1 MGLPSNFYG
10 GNNMKKTLSI
20 VLSLLFMGIFSPAIA
35 NNIKWSMPGDSL
47 TLDPHAQNEGP
58 THMVSRQV
66 YESLV
71 TRGIN
76 MEIEAQLAESWDATA
91 PDTWI
96 FNIRKGVKFH
106 DGSSLTASDI
116 AFSINRAKTAPS
128 DMVDL
133 IKSIKSARA
142 IDDHTVEVKT
152 DGPNPI
158 LLSQLTQI
166 FVMSE
171 AWSKANGCEVSYN
184 WDAGETSYCASNSNG
199 SGPFKITLRE
209 QDVRTV
215 LEKNNDWWGDDSTFN
230 VDTIELLPIAND
242 ATRVAALLSGE
253 IDYTNVVPVQ
263 DIERIKSSSGHNVKM
278 TPQNRTIFFGM
289 DQGSAELNSSNIKG
303 KNPFADK
310 RVRLAMYHA
319 LDMEAIK
326 DKVMRG
332 QSAPAGIITAPGVNG
347 HTAERDQRM
356 PYDPEMSKKLLA
368 EAGYPDGFDV
378 TLDCPN
384 DRYINDEAI
393 CVAAIGMFAKIG
405 VNVTL
410 DAKTKSQHFSEVK
423 EGDANGMTSD
433 MYMLGWGVPTFDSH
447 YVYSYLFDSAGS
459 WNKVNFSNA
468 RVDELVATM
477 GVETD
482 LDKRNAMI
490 AEAWDI
496 TQDDV
501 TYLPLHHQV
510 VNQASK
516 SNVDVPIRMNNE
528 PLFRF
533 ANVNSVSYTHLTLPT
548 IYSV

>member
-1 MGLPSNFYG
+1 M
-10 GNNMKKTLSI
+10 
-20 VLSLLFMGIFSPAIA
+20 
-35 NNIKWSMPGDSL
+35 
-47 TLDPHAQNEGP
+47 
-58 THMVSRQV
+58 
-66 YESLV
+66 
-71 TRGIN
+71 
-76 MEIEAQLAESWDATA
+76 
-91 PDTWI
+91 
-96 FNIRKGVKFH
+96 
-106 DGSSLTASDI
+106 
-116 AFSINRAKTAPS
+116 
-128 DMVDL
+128 
-133 IKSIKSARA
+133 
-142 IDDHTVEVKT
+142 
-152 DGPNPI
+152 
-158 LLSQLTQI
+158 
-166 FVMSE
+166 
-171 AWSKANGCEVSYN
+171 
-184 WDAGETSYCASNSNG
+184 
-199 SGPFKITLRE
+199 
-209 QDVRTV
+209 
-215 LEKNNDWWGDDSTFN
+215 
-230 VDTIELLPIAND
+230 
-242 ATRVAALLSGE
+242 
-253 IDYTNVVPVQ
+253 PVQ
-263 DIERIKSSSGHNVKM
+263 DIARIKSSSSHDVKM

-319 LDMEAIK
+319 LDMDAIQ

-332 QSAPAGIITAPGVNG
+332 QSVPAGIITAPGVNG
-347 HTAERDQRM
+347 HTAERDQRL
-356 PYDPEMSKKLLA
+356 PYDPELSKKLLA
-368 EAGYPDGFDV
+368 EAGYPDGFEL

-405 VNVTL
+405 VTVNL

-468 RVDELVATM
+468 RVDELVAAM

-533 ANVNSVSYTHLTLPT
+533 ANVN
-548 IYSV
+548 

>member
-1 MGLPSNFYG
+1 
-10 GNNMKKTLSI
+10 
-20 VLSLLFMGIFSPAIA
+20 
-35 NNIKWSMPGDSL
+35 
-47 TLDPHAQNEGP
+47 
-58 THMVSRQV
+58 MVSRQI
-66 YESLV
+66 YEGLV
-71 TRGIN
+71 TPGIN
-76 MEIEAQLAESWDATA
+76 MEVLPQLAESWTTTA
-91 PDTWI
+91 DDTWI
-96 FNIRKGVKFH
+96 FNIRRGVTFH
-106 DGSSLTASDI
+106 DGSALTAGDV

-133 IKSIKSARA
+133 IKSVKSARA
-142 IDDHTVEVKT
+142 IDDHTVEIKT

-158 LLSQLTQI
+158 LLNQLTQI

-171 AWSKANGCEVSYN
+171 AWSKANGCEASYN
-184 WDAGETSYCASNSNG
+184 WDAGETSYCASNANG
-199 SGPFKITLRE
+199 TGPFEITFRE

-215 LEKNNDWWGDDSTFN
+215 FEKNDNWWGNHYTHNIDK
-230 VDTIELLPIAND
+230 IELLPIKND

-263 DIERIKSSSGHNVKM
+263 DIKRINSSMGHAV
-278 TPQNRTIFFGM
+278 
-289 DQGSAELNSSNIKG
+289 NSSNIKG
-303 KNPFADK
+303 SNPFADK

-319 LDMEAIK
+319 LDMDAIQ

-332 QSAPAGIITAPGVNG
+332 QSVPAGIITAPGVNG
-347 HTAERDQRM
+347 HTAARDQRM
-356 PYDPEMSKKLLA
+356 AYDPATSKKLLA
-368 EAGYPDGFDV
+368 EAGYPDGFEV

-393 CVAAIGMFAKIG
+393 CVAAISMFAKIG
-405 VNVTL
+405 VTVNL

-447 YVYSYLFDSAGS
+447 YVYSYLFESSGS

-468 RVDELVATM
+468 RVDELVAAM

-533 ANVNSVSYTHLTLPT
+533 ANVK
-548 IYSV
+548 

>member
-20 VLSLLFMGIFSPAIA
+20 VLSLLFMGIFSPAFA
-35 NNIKWSMPGDSL
+35 NTIKWSMPGDSL

-66 YESLV
+66 YEGLV
-71 TRGIN
+71 TPGIN
-76 MEIEAQLAESWDATA
+76 MEILPQLAESWKTTA
-91 PDTWI
+91 DDTWI
-96 FNIRKGVKFH
+96 FTIRKGVKFH
-106 DGSSLTASDI
+106 DGSDLTASDI

-133 IKSIKSARA
+133 IKSIKSASA
-142 IDDHTVEVKT
+142 LTDHTVQIVT

-158 LLSQLTQI
+158 LLNQLTQI

-171 AWSKANGCEVSYN
+171 DWAKANGCEVSYN
-184 WDAGETSYCASNSNG
+184 WDAGETSYCASNANG
-199 SGPFKITLRE
+199 TGPFKITFRE

-215 LEKNNDWWGDDSTFN
+215 FEKNNDWWGDDSTFN

-263 DIERIKSSSGHNVKM
+263 DIERIKSSAGHGVKM

-332 QSAPAGIITAPGVNG
+332 QSVPAGIITAPGVNG
-347 HTAERDQRM
+347 HTAARDERL
-356 PYDPEMSKKLLA
+356 PYDPELSKKLLA
-368 EAGYPDGFDV
+368 EAGYPDGFKV

-405 VNVTL
+405 VDVTL

-468 RVDELVATM
+468 RVDELVAAM

-482 LDKRNAMI
+482 QDKRNAMI

-533 ANVNSVSYTHLTLPT
+533 ANVN
-548 IYSV
+548 

>member
-1 MGLPSNFYG
+1 
-10 GNNMKKTLSI
+10 MKNVIKTILAFLI
-20 VLSLLFMGIFSPAIA
+20 IGFVSPTFAA
-35 NNIKWSMPGDSL
+35 NIKWSMPGDSL

-66 YESLV
+66 YEGLV
-71 TRGIN
+71 TPGIN
-76 MEIEAQLAESWDATA
+76 MEILPQLAESWNATSA
-91 PDTWI
+91 DTWV

-133 IKSIKSARA
+133 IKSIKSATA
-142 IDDHTVEVKT
+142 TGDHTLEIKT
-152 DGPNPI
+152 EGPNPI
-158 LLSQLTQI
+158 LLNQLTQI
-166 FVMSE
+166 FVMNE
-171 AWSKANGCEVSYN
+171 AWSKENGCETSYN
-184 WDAGETSYCASNSNG
+184 WDAGETSYCASNANG
-199 SGPFKITLRE
+199 TGPFKITFRE

-215 LEKNNDWWGDDSTFN
+215 FEKNNDWWGDHSTHN
-230 VDTIELLPIAND
+230 LDQIELLPIKND

-263 DIERIKSSSGHNVKM
+263 DIARINSSAGHTVKM

-319 LDMEAIK
+319 LDMDAIK
-326 DKVMRG
+326 EKVMRG
-332 QSAPAGIITAPGVNG
+332 QSVPAGIITAPGVNG
-347 HTAERDQRM
+347 HTAERDQRL
-356 PYDPEMSKKLLA
+356 PYDPELSKKLLA
-368 EAGYPDGFDV
+368 EAGYPDGFEL

-405 VNVTL
+405 VTVNL

-447 YVYSYLFDSAGS
+447 YVYSYLFESSGS

-468 RVDELVATM
+468 RVDELVASM

-482 LDKRNAMI
+482 MDQRNAMI

-496 TQDDV
+496 TQEDV

-510 VNQASK
+510 VNQAAL

-533 ANVNSVSYTHLTLPT
+533 AKVY
-548 IYSV
+548 

>member
-1 MGLPSNFYG
+1 
-10 GNNMKKTLSI
+10 MKKITNI
-20 VLSLLFMGIFSPAIA
+20 FLSLILISFVSLGNAAS
-35 NNIKWSMPGDSL
+35 IKWSMPGDSL

-66 YESLV
+66 YEGLV
-71 TRGIN
+71 TPGIN
-76 MEIEAQLAESWDATA
+76 MEVLPQLATSWEATD
-91 PDTWI
+91 PVTWV
-96 FNIRKGVKFH
+96 FTLRKGVKFH
-106 DGSSLTASDI
+106 DGSSLTASDV

-133 IKSIKSARA
+133 IKNIKSAKA
-142 IDDHTVEVKT
+142 IDDNTVEVKT
-152 DGPNPI
+152 EGPNPI
-158 LLSQLTQI
+158 LLNQLTQI

-171 AWSKANGCEVSYN
+171 AWAKANGCEESYN
-184 WDAGETSYCASNSNG
+184 WDAGETSYCASNANG
-199 SGPFKITLRE
+199 TGPFKITFRE

-215 LEKNNDWWGDDSTFN
+215 FEKNNDWWGDHSTHN
-230 VDTIELLPIAND
+230 IDKIELLPIKND

-263 DIERIKSSSGHNVKM
+263 DIERIKSSSAHTVKM
-278 TPQNRTIFFGM
+278 TPSNRTIFFGM

-326 DKVMRG
+326 VKIMRG
-332 QSAPAGIITAPGVNG
+332 QSFPAGIITAPGING
-347 HTAERDQRM
+347 HTPERDKRFA
-356 PYDPEMSKKLLA
+356 YDPELSKTLLA
-368 EAGYPDGFDV
+368 EAGYPDGFEL

-384 DRYINDEAI
+384 DRYINDEQI

-405 VNVTL
+405 VKVNL

-447 YVYSYLFDSAGS
+447 YVYSYLFESSGS
-459 WNKVNFSNA
+459 WNKVNFKNT
-468 RVDELVATM
+468 RVDELVASM

-482 LDKRNAMI
+482 LDERNAMI

-533 ANVNSVSYTHLTLPT
+533 AKVN
-548 IYSV
+548 

>member
-1 MGLPSNFYG
+1 
-10 GNNMKKTLSI
+10 MKKITNI
-20 VLSLLFMGIFSPAIA
+20 FLFLILVSFVSVGHAA
-35 NNIKWSMPGDSL
+35 TIKWSMPGDSL

-66 YESLV
+66 YEGLV
-71 TRGIN
+71 TPGIN
-76 MEIEAQLAESWDATA
+76 MEILPQLATSWEATSA
-91 PDTWI
+91 DTWI
-96 FNIRKGVKFH
+96 FNIRKDVKFH
-106 DGSSLTASDI
+106 DGSSLTAADI

-133 IKSIKSARA
+133 IKSVKSATA
-142 IDDHTVEVKT
+142 IDDNTVEVKT
-152 DGPNPI
+152 EGANPI
-158 LLSQLTQI
+158 LLNQLTQI

-171 AWSKANGCEVSYN
+171 AWAKANGCEVSYN
-184 WDAGETSYCASNSNG
+184 WDAGETSYCASNANG
-199 SGPFKITLRE
+199 TGPFKITFRE

-215 LEKNNDWWGDDSTFN
+215 FDKNTNWWGDHSTHN
-230 VDTIELLPIAND
+230 VERIELLPIKND

-263 DIERIKSSSGHNVKM
+263 DIKRIESSSAHIVKM
-278 TPQNRTIFFGM
+278 TPSNRTIFFGM
-289 DQGSAELNSSNIKG
+289 DQGSAELNSSNVKG

-319 LDMEAIK
+319 LDMQAIK
-326 DKVMRG
+326 EKVMRG
-332 QSAPAGIITAPGVNG
+332 QSFPAGIITAPGING
-347 HTAERDQRM
+347 HTSERDQRLA
-356 PYDPEMSKKLLA
+356 YDPDLSKKLLT
-368 EAGYPDGFDV
+368 EAGYPNGFEL

-405 VNVTL
+405 VTVNL

-447 YVYSYLFDSAGS
+447 YVYSYLFESSGS
-459 WNKVNFSNA
+459 WNKVNFNNA

-516 SNVDVPIRMNNE
+516 SNIDVPIRMNNE

-533 ANVNSVSYTHLTLPT
+533 ANVN
-548 IYSV
+548 

>member
-20 VLSLLFMGIFSPAIA
+20 VLSMLFMGIFSPAFA
-35 NNIKWSMPGDSL
+35 NSIKWSMPGDSL

-66 YESLV
+66 YEGLV
-71 TRGIN
+71 TPGIN
-76 MEIEAQLAESWDATA
+76 MEILPQLAESWETTSA
-91 PDTWI
+91 DTWV

-106 DGSSLTASDI
+106 DGSDLTASDI

-133 IKSIKSARA
+133 IKSIKSASA
-142 IDDHTVEVKT
+142 LDDHTVQVVT

-158 LLSQLTQI
+158 LLNQLTQI

-171 AWSKANGCEVSYN
+171 DWAKGNGCEVSYN
-184 WDAGETSYCASNSNG
+184 WDAGETSYCASNANG
-199 SGPFKITLRE
+199 TGPFKITFRE

-215 LEKNNDWWGDDSTFN
+215 FEKNNDWWGDDSTFN

-263 DIERIKSSSGHNVKM
+263 DIERIKSSAGHGVKM

-332 QSAPAGIITAPGVNG
+332 QSVPAGIITAPGVNG

-356 PYDPEMSKKLLA
+356 PYDPEMTKKLLA
-368 EAGYPDGFDV
+368 EAGYPDGFKIALHCTSDRLPMDGDICAALGPMLARIGIEASV
-378 TLDCPN
+378 NATPRAVYFPGQSGKEYSLMMNGWGSLTGEASYILSSMVHTKEKDRGFGVFNHFSYSNKAIDSLVEEALGTLD
-384 DRYINDEAI
+384 E
-393 CVAAIGMFAKIG
+393 
-405 VNVTL
+405 
-410 DAKTKSQHFSEVK
+410 
-423 EGDANGMTSD
+423 
-433 MYMLGWGVPTFDSH
+433 
-447 YVYSYLFDSAGS
+447 
-459 WNKVNFSNA
+459 
-468 RVDELVATM
+468 
-477 GVETD
+477 
-482 LDKRNAMI
+482 DKRRGLLESAMKLTMEDLMAIPIVNLSAIWAGNSSKLSYITRADEDTLAVNAI
-490 AEAWDI
+490 
-496 TQDDV
+496 
-501 TYLPLHHQV
+501 P
-510 VNQASK
+510 K
-516 SNVDVPIRMNNE
+516 
-528 PLFRF
+528 
-533 ANVNSVSYTHLTLPT
+533 
-548 IYSV
+548 

>member
-1 MGLPSNFYG
+1 MC
-10 GNNMKKTLSI
+10 
-20 VLSLLFMGIFSPAIA
+20 
-35 NNIKWSMPGDSL
+35 
-47 TLDPHAQNEGP
+47 
-58 THMVSRQV
+58 
-66 YESLV
+66 
-71 TRGIN
+71 
-76 MEIEAQLAESWDATA
+76 
-91 PDTWI
+91 
-96 FNIRKGVKFH
+96 IR
-106 DGSSLTASDI
+106 DRNT
-116 AFSINRAKTAPS
+116 
-128 DMVDL
+128 
-133 IKSIKSARA
+133 
-142 IDDHTVEVKT
+142 
-152 DGPNPI
+152 
-158 LLSQLTQI
+158 
-166 FVMSE
+166 
-171 AWSKANGCEVSYN
+171 
-184 WDAGETSYCASNSNG
+184 
-199 SGPFKITLRE
+199 
-209 QDVRTV
+209 
-215 LEKNNDWWGDDSTFN
+215 DWWGDDSTFN
-230 VDTIELLPIAND
+230 VDKVELLPIKND

-263 DIERIKSSSGHNVKM
+263 DIERIKSSSSHEVKM

-319 LDMEAIK
+319 LDMDAIK

-332 QSAPAGIITAPGVNG
+332 QSVPAGIITAPGVNG

-368 EAGYPDGFDV
+368 EAGYPDGFEL

-405 VNVTL
+405 VKVNL

-468 RVDELVATM
+468 RVDELVAAM

-482 LDKRNAMI
+482 LEKRNAMI

-533 ANVNSVSYTHLTLPT
+533 ANVN
-548 IYSV
+548 

>member
-1 MGLPSNFYG
+1 
-10 GNNMKKTLSI
+10 MKKLI
-20 VLSLLFMGIFSPAIA
+20 NILLVLVISGFVSTSYAASL
-35 NNIKWSMPGDSL
+35 KWSMPGDSL

-66 YESLV
+66 YEGLV
-71 TRGIN
+71 TPGIN
-76 MEIEAQLAESWDATA
+76 MEILPQLAESWETTA
-91 PDTWI
+91 DDTWV

-133 IKSIKSARA
+133 IKSIKSASA
-142 IDDHTVEVKT
+142 IDDHTVQIKT

-158 LLSQLTQI
+158 LLNQLTQI

-171 AWSKANGCEVSYN
+171 AWAKANGCEVSYN
-184 WDAGETSYCASNSNG
+184 WDAGETSYCASNANG
-199 SGPFKITLRE
+199 SGPFKITFRE

-215 LEKNNDWWGDDSTFN
+215 FEKNDDWWGDDSTFN
-230 VDTIELLPIAND
+230 VDKVELLPIKND

-263 DIERIKSSSGHNVKM
+263 DIARIKSSSSHDVKM

-319 LDMEAIK
+319 LDMDAIQ

-332 QSAPAGIITAPGVNG
+332 QSVPAGIITAPGVNG
-347 HTAERDQRM
+347 HTAERDQRL
-356 PYDPEMSKKLLA
+356 PYDPELSKKLLA
-368 EAGYPDGFDV
+368 EAGYPDGFEL

-405 VNVTL
+405 VTVNL

-468 RVDELVATM
+468 RVDELVAAM

-516 SNVDVPIRMNNE
+516 SSVDVPIRMNNE

-533 ANVNSVSYTHLTLPT
+533 ANVN
-548 IYSV
+548 

>member
-1 MGLPSNFYG
+1 MIIKEILKLLKAF
-10 GNNMKKTLSI
+10 TFT
-20 VLSLLFMGIFSPAIA
+20 VLFVAFFTPLNAASL
-35 NNIKWSMPGDSL
+35 KWSMPGDSL

-66 YESLV
+66 YEGLV
-71 TRGIN
+71 TPGIN
-76 MEIEAQLAESWDATA
+76 MEILPQLAESWEATSA
-91 PDTWI
+91 DTWI

-133 IKSIKSARA
+133 IKSIKSAKA
-142 IDDHTVEVKT
+142 IDNNTLEVKT

-158 LLSQLTQI
+158 LLNQLTQI

-171 AWSKANGCEVSYN
+171 AWAKSNGCEVSYN
-184 WDAGETSYCASNSNG
+184 WDAGETSYCASNANG
-199 SGPFKITLRE
+199 TGPFKITFRE
-209 QDVRTV
+209 QDVRTIF
-215 LEKNNDWWGDDSTFN
+215 ERNSDWWGDHSTHN
-230 VDTIELLPIAND
+230 IDQIELLPIKND

-263 DIERIKSSSGHNVKM
+263 DIERIKSSSGHIVKM

-332 QSAPAGIITAPGVNG
+332 QSVPAGIITAPGVNG
-347 HTAERDQRM
+347 HTAERDKRLA
-356 PYDPEMSKKLLA
+356 YDPELSKKLLA
-368 EAGYPDGFDV
+368 EAGYSDGFEL

-405 VNVTL
+405 VKVNL

-447 YVYSYLFDSAGS
+447 YVYSYLFESSGS
-459 WNKVNFSNA
+459 WNKVNFKND
-468 RVDELVATM
+468 RVDELVAAM

-482 LDKRNAMI
+482 LTKRNAMI

-533 ANVNSVSYTHLTLPT
+533 ANVN
-548 IYSV
+548 

>member
-1 MGLPSNFYG
+1 
-10 GNNMKKTLSI
+10 MKKLAKLITPLLMIGVIAPINAATL
-20 VLSLLFMGIFSPAIA
+20 
-35 NNIKWSMPGDSL
+35 KWSMPGDSL

-66 YESLV
+66 YEGLV
-71 TRGIN
+71 TPGNN
-76 MEIEAQLAESWDATA
+76 MEILPQLAESWETTA
-91 PDTWI
+91 DDTWI

-133 IKSIKSARA
+133 IKSIKSASA
-142 IDDHTVEVKT
+142 IDDHTVQIKT

-158 LLSQLTQI
+158 LLNQLTQI

-171 AWSKANGCEVSYN
+171 AWAKANGCEVSYN
-184 WDAGETSYCASNSNG
+184 WDAGETSYCASNANG
-199 SGPFKITLRE
+199 SGPFKITFRE

-215 LEKNNDWWGDDSTFN
+215 FEKNDDWWGDDSTFN
-230 VDTIELLPIAND
+230 VDKVELLPIKND

-263 DIERIKSSSGHNVKM
+263 DIARIKSSSSHDVKM

-319 LDMEAIK
+319 LDMDAIR

-332 QSAPAGIITAPGVNG
+332 QSFPAGIITAPGVNG
-347 HTAERDQRM
+347 YTKEYDTRL
-356 PYDPEMSKKLLA
+356 PYDPELSKKLLA
-368 EAGYPDGFDV
+368 DAGYPDGFEV

-384 DRYINDEAI
+384 DRYVNDEAI

-405 VNVTL
+405 VKVSL
-410 DAKTKSQHFSEVK
+410 DAKTKSIHFKEVK
-423 EGDANGMTSD
+423 EGDPNPSD
-433 MYMLGWGVPTFDSH
+433 MYMLGWGVPTYDSH
-447 YVYSYLFDSAGS
+447 YVYSYLLASDGS
-459 WNKVNFSNA
+459 WNKVNFSDA
-468 RVDELVATM
+468 RVDELTAAM

-482 LDKRNAMI
+482 IAKRNKLI

-496 TQDDV
+496 VQDNV
-501 TYLPLHHQV
+501 PYLPLHHQV

-516 SNVDVPIRMNNE
+516 SNVDVHARINNE
-528 PLFRF
+528 PLFYF
-533 ANVNSVSYTHLTLPT
+533 ANVN
-548 IYSV
+548 

>member
-1 MGLPSNFYG
+1 
-10 GNNMKKTLSI
+10 
-20 VLSLLFMGIFSPAIA
+20 
-35 NNIKWSMPGDSL
+35 
-47 TLDPHAQNEGP
+47 
-58 THMVSRQV
+58 
-66 YESLV
+66 
-71 TRGIN
+71 
-76 MEIEAQLAESWDATA
+76 
-91 PDTWI
+91 
-96 FNIRKGVKFH
+96 
-106 DGSSLTASDI
+106 
-116 AFSINRAKTAPS
+116 
-128 DMVDL
+128 
-133 IKSIKSARA
+133 
-142 IDDHTVEVKT
+142 
-152 DGPNPI
+152 
-158 LLSQLTQI
+158 
-166 FVMSE
+166 MSE
-171 AWSKANGCEVSYN
+171 AWAKANGCEVSYN
-184 WDAGETSYCASNSNG
+184 WDAGETSYCASNANG
-199 SGPFKITLRE
+199 TGPFKITFRE

-215 LEKNNDWWGDDSTFN
+215 FEKNDSWWGNHYTHNIDK
-230 VDTIELLPIAND
+230 IELLPIKND

-263 DIERIKSSSGHNVKM
+263 DLARIKSSSGHVVKM

-289 DQGSAELNSSNIKG
+289 DQGSAELNSSNVKG

-319 LDMEAIK
+319 LDMDAIK

-332 QSAPAGIITAPGVNG
+332 QSVPAGIITAPGVNG
-347 HTAERDQRM
+347 HTAARDERL
-356 PYDPEMSKKLLA
+356 PYDPELSKALLA
-368 EAGYPDGFDV
+368 EAGYPDGFEL

-393 CVAAIGMFAKIG
+393 CVAAISMFAKIG
-405 VNVTL
+405 VTVNL

-447 YVYSYLFDSAGS
+447 YVYSYLFESSGS

-468 RVDELVATM
+468 RVDELVAAM

-533 ANVNSVSYTHLTLPT
+533 ANVN
-548 IYSV
+548 

>member
-1 MGLPSNFYG
+1 
-10 GNNMKKTLSI
+10 MKKLI
-20 VLSLLFMGIFSPAIA
+20 NIFLVLVMSGFVSTSYAA
-35 NNIKWSMPGDSL
+35 SIKWSMPGDSL

-66 YESLV
+66 YEGLV
-71 TRGIN
+71 TPGID
-76 MEIEAQLAESWDATA
+76 MEILPQLAESWEATA

-106 DGSSLTASDI
+106 DGSSLTAGDI

-133 IKSIKSARA
+133 IKSVKSATA
-142 IDDHTVEVKT
+142 IDDNTVEVKT
-152 DGPNPI
+152 EGPNPI
-158 LLSQLTQI
+158 LLNQLTQI

-171 AWSKANGCEVSYN
+171 AWAKANGCEVSYN
-184 WDAGETSYCASNSNG
+184 WDAGETSYCASNANG
-199 SGPFKITLRE
+199 TGPFKITFRE

-215 LEKNNDWWGDDSTFN
+215 FEKNNDWWGDHSSHNIDK
-230 VDTIELLPIAND
+230 IELLPIKND

-253 IDYTNVVPVQ
+253 IDFTNVVPVQ
-263 DIERIKSSSGHNVKM
+263 DIARIKSSAEHTVNM
-278 TPQNRTIFFGM
+278 TPSNRTIFFGM
-289 DQGSAELNSSNIKG
+289 DQGSAELNSSNVKG

-332 QSAPAGIITAPGVNG
+332 QSFPAGIITAPGING
-347 HTAERDQRM
+347 HTPERDQRLA
-356 PYDPEMSKKLLA
+356 YDPELSKALLA
-368 EAGYPDGFDV
+368 EAGYPDGFEL

-405 VNVTL
+405 VTVNL

-447 YVYSYLFDSAGS
+447 YVYSYLFESSGS

-468 RVDELVATM
+468 KVDELVAAM

-496 TQDDV
+496 TQADV

-533 ANVNSVSYTHLTLPT
+533 ANVN
-548 IYSV
+548 

>member
-1 MGLPSNFYG
+1 
-10 GNNMKKTLSI
+10 MKKTLKI
-20 VLSLLFMGIFSPAIA
+20 VLSFMLIGIFSSAFA
-35 NNIKWSMPGDSL
+35 NSIKWSMPGDSL

-58 THMVSRQV
+58 THMVSRQI
-66 YESLV
+66 YEGLV
-71 TRGIN
+71 TPGIN
-76 MEIEAQLAESWDATA
+76 MEILPQLAESWVATA
-91 PDTWI
+91 DDTWI
-96 FNIRKGVKFH
+96 FNIRRGVMFH
-106 DGSSLTASDI
+106 DGSSLTAGDV
-116 AFSINRAKTAPS
+116 AFSINRARTAPS

-133 IKSIKSARA
+133 IKSITSATA
-142 IDDHTVEVKT
+142 LNDHTVEIKT

-158 LLSQLTQI
+158 LLNELTQI

-171 AWSKANGCEVSYN
+171 AWAKANNCEASYN
-184 WDAGETSYCASNSNG
+184 WDAGETSYCASNANG
-199 SGPFKITLRE
+199 TGPFEITFRE

-215 LEKNNDWWGDDSTFN
+215 FEKNNNWWGNHYAHNIDK
-230 VDTIELLPIAND
+230 IELLPIKND

-263 DIERIKSSSGHNVKM
+263 DIKRINSSSGHSVKM

-319 LDMEAIK
+319 LDMDAIQ

-332 QSAPAGIITAPGVNG
+332 QSVPAGIITAPGVNG
-347 HTAERDQRM
+347 HTAARDQRL
-356 PYDPEMSKKLLA
+356 PYDPELSKQLLA
-368 EAGYPDGFDV
+368 EAGYPDGFEL

-393 CVAAIGMFAKIG
+393 CVAAISMFAKIG
-405 VNVTL
+405 VTVNL

-447 YVYSYLFDSAGS
+447 YVYSYLFESSGS

-468 RVDELVATM
+468 RVDELVAAM
-477 GVETD
+477 GVETN
-482 LDKRNAMI
+482 LEKRNAMI

-496 TQDDV
+496 TQDNV
-501 TYLPLHHQV
+501 AYLPLHHQV
-510 VNQASK
+510 VNQAAK

-533 ANVNSVSYTHLTLPT
+533 ANVN
-548 IYSV
+548 

>member
-1 MGLPSNFYG
+1 
-10 GNNMKKTLSI
+10 MKKLI
-20 VLSLLFMGIFSPAIA
+20 NIFLVLVMSGFVSTSFAAS
-35 NNIKWSMPGDSL
+35 IKWSMPGDSL

-66 YESLV
+66 YEGLV
-71 TRGIN
+71 TPGIN
-76 MEIEAQLAESWDATA
+76 MEILPQLATSWEATSS
-91 PDTWI
+91 DTWV
-96 FNIRKGVKFH
+96 FTIRKGVKFH
-106 DGSSLTASDI
+106 DGSSLTASDV

-133 IKSIKSARA
+133 IKSVKSAKA
-142 IDDHTVEVKT
+142 INLIKVEIKT

-158 LLSQLTQI
+158 LLNQLTQI

-171 AWSKANGCEVSYN
+171 SWAKANGCEVSYN
-184 WDAGETSYCASNSNG
+184 WDAGETSYCASNANG
-199 SGPFKITLRE
+199 TGPFKITFRE

-215 LEKNNDWWGDDSTFN
+215 FEKNNNWWGDHSTHN
-230 VDTIELLPIAND
+230 IDKIELLPIKND

-263 DIERIKSSSGHNVKM
+263 DIARIKSSAGHTVKM
-278 TPQNRTIFFGM
+278 TPSNRTIFFGM

-326 DKVMRG
+326 AKVMRG
-332 QSAPAGIITAPGVNG
+332 QSFPAGIITAPGING
-347 HTAERDQRM
+347 HTPERDQRLA
-356 PYDPEMSKKLLA
+356 YDPELSKKLLT
-368 EAGYPDGFDV
+368 EAGYADGFEL

-405 VNVTL
+405 VTVNL

-447 YVYSYLFDSAGS
+447 YVYSYLYESSGS
-459 WNKVNFSNA
+459 WNKVNFNNA
-468 RVDELVATM
+468 KVDELVAAM

-533 ANVNSVSYTHLTLPT
+533 ANVN
-548 IYSV
+548 